1 MKNIQADDIFQ
12 LPECSFVILGIFAEK
27 VSKIASTPI
36 NAILKKAIR

>member
-1 MKNIQADDIFQ
+1 MKKTQVDDIFQ
-12 LPECSFVILGIFAEK
+12 LPGFSFVILGIFAEK